1 MAKNF
6 WKCFNYNNFNKM
18 HCNMC
23 DKYYKNKLKK
33 NEGDEDEVGDLKTY

>member
-6 WKCFNYNNFNKM
+6 WKCFNYNNFNRI

-23 DKYYKNKLKK
+23 DKYSKNKFKKKMKGMKMMLKI
-33 NEGDEDEVGDLKTY
+33 